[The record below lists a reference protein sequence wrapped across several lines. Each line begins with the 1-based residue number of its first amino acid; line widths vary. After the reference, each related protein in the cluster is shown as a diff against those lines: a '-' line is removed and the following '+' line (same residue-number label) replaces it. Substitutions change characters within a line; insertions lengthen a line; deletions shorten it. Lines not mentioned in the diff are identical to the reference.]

1 MRAFV
6 ALAKSASKSI
16 GFVPTMGALHAG
28 HISLVQAGSMAQN
41 HVTIVSIFVNPL
53 QFNQVADFEKYP
65 TQYKADIALL
75 EEAGVQALFLPTE
88 QEMYDQSKA
97 ESLKVEIGYLDTV
110 LEGAK
115 RPGHFSGVCVV
126 VAKLLNI
133 VQPDR
138 AYFGTKDLQQ
148 VAVVRKLVADLD
160 FATEIIG
167 IPILREANGLAMS
180 SRNARL
186 SPQARNLAA
195 GIYASMCKAKAEA
208 GTDCAHA
215 LSTCHSLLSAIPG
228 LDIEY
233 IEVVDTHTF
242 RKPETNHAGQS
253 ANLSLCVAVWL
264 DGVRL
269 IDNVQLGH

>member
-6 ALAKSASKSI
+6 ALAKSEGKTI

-28 HISLVQAGSMAQN
+28 HISLVQAGSVVQN

-65 TQYKADIALL
+65 VQYKADIALL
-75 EEAGVQALFLPTE
+75 EEAGVQALFMPTE
-88 QEMYDQSKA
+88 QEMYGRSKT

-110 LEGAK
+110 LEGAM

-126 VAKLLNI
+126 VGKLLNL

-160 FATEIIG
+160 FGTEIVG
-167 IPILREANGLAMS
+167 MPILREVNGLAMS

-186 SPQARNLAA
+186 SAAGSTLAS
-195 GIYASMCKAKAEA
+195 GIYASMQQAKAEGGSNFQTTQAICKRLLGEIA
-208 GTDCAHA
+208 G
-215 LSTCHSLLSAIPG
+215 LE
-228 LDIEY
+228 IEY
-233 IEVVDTHTF
+233 VEVVASRSF
-242 RKPETNHAGQS
+242 KPPVQGVLQEV
-253 ANLSLCVAVWL
+253 SLCVAAWVE
-264 DGVRL
+264 GVRL
-269 IDNVQLGH
+269 IDNVQLGSE